1 MSTLAT
7 TSSGLSLGPE
17 EIHRYS
23 YRRGVSVTRGCQ
35 ATENTCRTHPC
46 LHYSGLQKRLQQ
58 ETGAR
63 ILIRGRGAVKPGT
76 KPGPGDDE
84 ETHVLV
90 TADTDEALEKVGCQG
105 CSN

>member
-1 MSTLAT
+1 VFL
-7 TSSGLSLGPE
+7 
-17 EIHRYS
+17 
-23 YRRGVSVTRGCQ
+23 
-35 ATENTCRTHPC
+35 
-46 LHYSGLQKRLQQ
+46 GLQKRLQQ

-90 TADTDEALEKVGCQG
+90 TADTDEALEKVTNPGDQLLLAQRAGAVHGGVWPVC
-105 CSN
+105 